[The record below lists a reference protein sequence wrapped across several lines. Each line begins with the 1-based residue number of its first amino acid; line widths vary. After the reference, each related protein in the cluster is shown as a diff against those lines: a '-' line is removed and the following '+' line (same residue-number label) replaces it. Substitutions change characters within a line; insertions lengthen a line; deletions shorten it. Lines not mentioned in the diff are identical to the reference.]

1 MARKTFVL
9 LTLTEKT
16 IMGGDSKTYAKAE
29 SYVTCDKAEGFYE
42 AHLL

>member
-16 IMGGDSKTYAKAE
+16 NMGGDSKIYAKAE
-29 SYVTCDKAEGFYE
+29 SYTCDKAKGFCE